1 MRSTPRSPRTHH
13 TVLWHTSLPPPIFRS
28 STSRIRG
35 SKVATRERIRLSVD
49 AASSSLFH
57 SFPQP
62 RFIRSETGLFFF
74 PRHLPFRSLPS
85 RGFGFRSS
93 ENAITLFTKC
103 CTTDSS
109 TTSGLPPDRFSAVR
123 SSTNAV
129 PSSSSLMMSRWM
141 DGGSNTEISYCEI
154 YPRLSKTI
162 TSPDS
167 APSKPHPNVQFKNRD
182 HPVYRSRITFCPRFH
197 SIRKHA
203 SRFAIVYP
211 LAVFSLPSC
220 PSRSKYFPSYMYIAT
235 RYSDIWNK
243 EAFTF
248 LRNSNRFPTFS
259 TMDDQS
265 FPLTVSSS
273 NRWIRNHLRH
283 CSYSFARSLL
293 LATPPPATLF
303 PYLEINRRESIKNF
317 APPPMSWPGLSSYHV
332 ALRTRKSRG

>member
-57 SFPQP
+57 SFSQP

>member
-1 MRSTPRSPRTHH
+1 
-13 TVLWHTSLPPPIFRS
+13 
-28 STSRIRG
+28 
-35 SKVATRERIRLSVD
+35 
-49 AASSSLFH
+49 
-57 SFPQP
+57 
-62 RFIRSETGLFFF
+62 
-74 PRHLPFRSLPS
+74 
-85 RGFGFRSS
+85 
-93 ENAITLFTKC
+93 
-103 CTTDSS
+103 
-109 TTSGLPPDRFSAVR
+109 
-123 SSTNAV
+123 
-129 PSSSSLMMSRWM
+129 M
-141 DGGSNTEISYCEI
+141 DGGSDPEI

-167 APSKPHPNVQFKNRD
+167 APSKPHRNVQFKNRD

-220 PSRSKYFPSYMYIAT
+220 PSRCKYFPSYMYAT
-235 RYSDIWNK
+235 RYSDIWNN

-248 LRNSNRFPTFS
+248 LRNSNQTFS
-259 TMDDQS
+259 TTTDDQS